1 MYLHFCR
8 SSCEAVFQTR
18 TRFQPQIK
26 VKVNWIHMQ
35 HKRRA
40 KLLPALP
47 QSPDFIP
54 ALSRLC
60 ALVCSV
66 LSASVLTTCGAT
78 EHAQSSSPLAE
89 NRLSTAVLYCLKS
102 TKAQCDKF
110 FMRQLRFSRRRPK
123 PPRITRAGCFQKL
136 LGCAPRKGWKKI
148 LGSCPF
154 VFPQLQGPGEGL
166 REDAWAC
173 FVPEEHTG
181 HEEPAG
187 SAPRGTGRARAPP
200 LYSTSKAKILSP
212 PASAR
217 PGVRGATYESYANA
231 IDAHLTD
238 TTEIAPPRASR
249 AREMAPNVG
258 CGVQVFATLMQT
270 KFLFSKSELVE
281 NEIR

>member
-123 PPRITRAGCFQKL
+123 SPRVTRTGMEEGCFQKL
-136 LGCAPRKGWKKI
+136 LGCAPRPGRKI
-148 LGSCPF
+148 LGSWPF
-154 VFPQLQGPGEGL
+154 VFPQ
-166 REDAWAC
+166 
-173 FVPEEHTG
+173 
-181 HEEPAG
+181 
-187 SAPRGTGRARAPP
+187 
-200 LYSTSKAKILSP
+200 
-212 PASAR
+212 
-217 PGVRGATYESYANA
+217 
-231 IDAHLTD
+231 AHL
-238 TTEIAPPRASR
+238 
-249 AREMAPNVG
+249 
-258 CGVQVFATLMQT
+258 
-270 KFLFSKSELVE
+270 
-281 NEIR
+281 

>member
-1 MYLHFCR
+1 
-8 SSCEAVFQTR
+8 
-18 TRFQPQIK
+18 
-26 VKVNWIHMQ
+26 
-35 HKRRA
+35 
-40 KLLPALP
+40 
-47 QSPDFIP
+47 
-54 ALSRLC
+54 
-60 ALVCSV
+60 
-66 LSASVLTTCGAT
+66 
-78 EHAQSSSPLAE
+78 
-89 NRLSTAVLYCLKS
+89 
-102 TKAQCDKF
+102 
-110 FMRQLRFSRRRPK
+110 MRQLRFSRRRPK

-231 IDAHLTD
+231 IDEHLTH

-249 AREMAPNVG
+249 AREMARPSPVKAA
-258 CGVQVFATLMQT
+258 VVS
-270 KFLFSKSELVE
+270 FSKLGVCDLAAANKISYARPISKNDFVE
-281 NEIR
+281 NEISSRSTVRRTVLGTDPASWPALKK